1 MTSPL
6 TVSATVKSTIFFP
19 TDTAK
24 SLLKKNLEPTQA
36 CFPRPPIAPVSP
48 GASLCPSGN
57 ETGAAVT

>member
-1 MTSPL
+1 MPTL
-6 TVSATVKSTIFFP
+6 TGSATVKSTIFFL

-24 SLLKKNLEPTQA
+24 SLLKKNLDPTQA
-36 CFPRPPIAPVSP
+36 CFPGPPIAPVSP